1 MNAFRWLFPAAAL
14 AVASAA
20 LAVTVARPS
29 GAAAQST
36 PPAGASGTL
45 TVTGQS
51 TLSVP
56 PTEGQITVGVQVN
69 AATAS
74 AAVADDAEAVGAIVK
89 ALEGA
94 GVPRA
99 DLQTENYNLS
109 PNESNATGD
118 QAPRIVDYTISDQIQ
133 VTATDLGS
141 VGRLIDIAVG
151 AGANT
156 VNGVNFT
163 VKNPNALLEEANES
177 ALAQAHAQA
186 LSLAQAAGERLGTL
200 VSLTVNQNASP
211 LPVAFAATAAGV
223 NTTIVAPQ
231 SLTVSAYVTA
241 VYSLIP

>member
-14 AVASAA
+14 AVAGTA
-20 LAVTVARPS
+20 LALTVVRPS
-29 GAAAQST
+29 GAAAQSS
-36 PPAGASGTL
+36 PPAGSSGTV

-56 PTEGQITVGVQVN
+56 PTEAQITVGVQLN

-74 AAVADDAEAVGAIVK
+74 GAMADDAQAVGAIVK

-99 DLQTENYNLS
+99 DLQTENYNLN
-109 PNESNATGD
+109 PNESNPTGNE
-118 QAPRIVDYTISDQIQ
+118 APRIVDYTISDQIQ
-133 VTATDLGS
+133 VTATDLND
-141 VGRLIDIAVG
+141 VGRLIDIAVK

-163 VKNPNALLEEANES
+163 VKNPNALLEQANDS

-186 LSLAQAAGERLGTL
+186 LSLARAAGEHLGAL
-200 VSLTVNQNASP
+200 VSLNVSQNSGP
-211 LPVAFAATAAGV
+211 LPGVFAAAAAV
-223 NTTIVAPQ
+223 SSTTIVAPQ

-241 VYSLIP
+241 VYRLSP